1 MSPKKAKISLRT
13 TEPSKHG
20 GPPKSTQSTMSADW
34 DNDSTS
40 SSMPN
45 TSAQS
50 TEPNSGSA
58 DWMVVSGA
66 TYHSNPVPVPTN
78 VLTPLAVREEQLNRL
93 PALQLLERSDDTDP
107 VLDVDVAHQIRLEL
121 PRKLRNA
128 TKWNLVYSSDQHG
141 ISMTTLYHRCRGKGP
156 MILAVKD
163 SYDCVFGAFINEEL
177 KTNLSYYGTGECF
190 LWNVATLSSP
200 KAPASPSFGPSPLP
214 SPSPLL
220 LSSTFTTPGTGRS
233 PSPSPLPSGNNAS
246 RAAQIGEN
254 RRQDLLQAMN
264 DRLSVGDRSPSPS
277 PLFPFTTHSQHAPSS
292 PSYSPSLRPV
302 TSNASTPTGAPLT
315 APPPPTGVS
324 VPVAPTPRRKKKQ
337 KVVQFWKWSG
347 KNDYMVLSE
356 PGFIGLGGGDGK
368 FGLWIHSD
376 LERGHSA
383 RCATYENEPLA
394 AACRH
399 PIRGTSVNGHIE
411 LAPAKAVPV
420 KLAGPAYGGRE
431 RSASPSESEEFFCQ
445 TVEIWSLVL

>member
-1 MSPKKAKISLRT
+1 
-13 TEPSKHG
+13 
-20 GPPKSTQSTMSADW
+20 MSADW

-40 SSMPN
+40 SSMP
-45 TSAQS
+45 TTAQS
-50 TEPNSGSA
+50 AEPNSGSA

-66 TYHSNPVPVPTN
+66 TYHSNPIPVPTN
-78 VLTPLAVREEQLNRL
+78 ASTPITVREEQLNRL
-93 PALQLLERSDDTDP
+93 PALQLLERSEDTDP

-177 KTNLSYYGTGECF
+177 KPNLSYYGTGECF
-190 LWNVATLSSP
+190 LWNVTTLSSP
-200 KAPASPSFGPSPLP
+200 KVPASPSFGPSPLP
-214 SPSPLL
+214 SPSPLQ
-220 LSSTFTTPGTGRS
+220 LSSTITTPGTGRS
-233 PSPSPLPSGNNAS
+233 PSPSASPFPGNNAS

-254 RRQDLLQAMN
+254 RRQDLLQAMS
-264 DRLSVGDRSPSPS
+264 DRLSVGARSPSPS
-277 PLFPFTTHSQHAPSS
+277 PLSPFTTHSQHAPSS

-302 TSNASTPTGAPLT
+302 TSSSMSTPTGAPST
-315 APPPPTGVS
+315 TPPPSSGTS
-324 VPVAPTPRRKKKQ
+324 VPVVSIPRRKKKQ

-394 AACRH
+394 AASRH

-411 LAPAKAVPV
+411 LAPAKAVPA
-420 KLAGPAYGGRE
+420 KATGHELSGPE
-431 RSASPSESEEFFCQ
+431 RSASPSESEEFYCQ
-445 TVEIWSLVL
+445 TVEIWSMVL